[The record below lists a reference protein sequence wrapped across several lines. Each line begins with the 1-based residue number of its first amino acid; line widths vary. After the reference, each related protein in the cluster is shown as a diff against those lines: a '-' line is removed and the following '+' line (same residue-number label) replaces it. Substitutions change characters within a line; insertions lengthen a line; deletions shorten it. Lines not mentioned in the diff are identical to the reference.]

1 MDEDGVWMAAIENP
15 SRFKYVDN
23 EGEHRES
30 VAHHR
35 ECVGALLFSDE
46 ELVDSPA
53 SQIKFLGHK
62 SILTIISRVLTMEK
76 LELTGD
82 EYVSRL
88 EAADV
93 SEDFEDMPALVDVS
107 NPSDYEGAEVFGADI
122 KSNHQNDENNLY
134 GDLPKLEEVSDSSD
148 DEDSYME
155 DIYDATDDL
164 LNFLDEADEIL
175 AVDTLGEAYTKIYG
189 CATLVNAA
197 GINDGVETE
206 LYYSGASRQM
216 SPYRSRLE
224 NYKRI
229 EENSMTSAAKRSF
242 QAIGVGNLRIQIPN
256 GKNTTTIL

>member
-1 MDEDGVWMAAIENP
+1 
-15 SRFKYVDN
+15 
-23 EGEHRES
+23 

-35 ECVGALLFSDE
+35 ECDGALLFSDE

-53 SQIKFLGHK
+53 SQIKFLGHINPDDYFE
-62 SILTIISRVLTMEK
+62 SSDNG
-76 LELTGD
+76 ELTGD
-82 EYVSRL
+82 EYVSRI

-93 SEDFEDMPALVDVS
+93 SENSEDMPALVDVS
-107 NPSDYEGAEVFGADI
+107 DPSDYEGAEVFGADI
-122 KSNHQNDENNLY
+122 RSNHQNDENNLY

-175 AVDTLGEAYTKIYG
+175 AVDTLGEAYTTTYG

-206 LYYSGASRQM
+206 LYDSGASPHVPVSISLRKLQAD
-216 SPYRSRLE
+216 RRE
-224 NYKRI
+224 IN
-229 EENSMTSAAKRSF
+229 NSCR
-242 QAIGVGNLRIQIPN
+242 
-256 GKNTTTIL
+256 